1 MTSIADREG
10 SRSVLSTTAERN
22 HQDGG
27 MRLEQGERGE
37 AHQLGPELPRTQ
49 LGECVRT
56 GV

>member
-1 MTSIADREG
+1 MTCIADSEG
-10 SRSVLSTTAERN
+10 SRSALSTTAEPKY
-22 HQDGG
+22 QDGG

-49 LGECVRT
+49 LGECVRS